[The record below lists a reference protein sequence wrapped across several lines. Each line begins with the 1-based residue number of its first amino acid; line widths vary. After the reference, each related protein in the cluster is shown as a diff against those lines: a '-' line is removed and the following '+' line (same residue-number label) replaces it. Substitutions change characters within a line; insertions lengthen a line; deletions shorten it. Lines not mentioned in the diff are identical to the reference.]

1 VLGDLANWVDLLNT
15 AWSKLDRCSEELN
28 ALVLVERALDER
40 GLNNTLLTLSS
51 LEQGLGEAG
60 TSHGHGESG
69 RSGTTLGLDNL
80 VTTELDTLDVGV
92 TLGTLEVVASLGEE
106 RDDCSTGVTTN
117 DGDVLGGRVSALDLG
132 DEARRADNIEGGDT
146 EEALGVVDTLGLE
159 DLSGDGDGG
168 VDLGHVSLCIF

>member
-1 VLGDLANWVDLLNT
+1 M
-15 AWSKLDRCSEELN
+15 
-28 ALVLVERALDER
+28 
-40 GLNNTLLTLSS
+40 
-51 LEQGLGEAG
+51 
-60 TSHGHGESG
+60 
-69 RSGTTLGLDNL
+69 
-80 VTTELDTLDVGV
+80 
-92 TLGTLEVVASLGEE
+92 ASLGEE
-106 RDDCSTGVTTN
+106 RDDCGTGVTTN